1 MLNKNEYG
9 NINVSKNALNDIANL
24 ACLKVEG
31 VYPVKK
37 DSNVA
42 TCVYKDDELKI
53 SLNIKVKQGMDVM
66 KISNKVQS
74 KVFEAVAE
82 MTGLDCKSIDVEI
95 EGFITDK

>member
-42 TCVYKDDELKI
+42 TCVYKDDELKV
-53 SLNIKVKQGMDVM
+53 SLSIKVKQGVDVM
-66 KISNKVQS
+66 KVSNKVQS
-74 KVFEAVAE
+74 KVFEAIGE
-82 MTGLDCKSIDVEI
+82 MTGLDCKTVDVEI
-95 EGFITDK
+95 EGFVTDK